1 MKRAL
6 RNPRILLGSLFLV
19 LFAAVAIMA
28 PYIVPYDP
36 IKIFPRESLQAPSL
50 SHWFGTDTYGRDV
63 FSRVLYGARY
73 SLILGLV
80 AVGIAGSFGVL
91 LGSVAGYKGGFTDA
105 LIMRIIDVG
114 LSFPSILLALM
125 IIAIIGP
132 GLPSLTIAIG
142 ISSAPPFARVVRGAI
157 LAIKEKP
164 FVEAS
169 RAIGANHLRILGKH
183 ILPETFAPII
193 TMATL
198 RLANAIFAT
207 SSLSF
212 LGLGAQPPTPEWGA
226 LISAG
231 RYQLS
236 AAWWVSTF
244 AGLAIMITVLVINVL
259 GDGLRDVL
267 DPKLRGK
274 I

>member
-1 MKRAL
+1 MKRAF
-6 RNPRILLGSLFLV
+6 RNPRIVFGCVFLV
-19 LFAAVAIMA
+19 LLCGIAIAA

-36 IKIFPRESLQAPSL
+36 IKVAPRESLQPPS
-50 SHWFGTDTYGRDV
+50 SRHWFGTDTYGRDV

-73 SLILGLV
+73 SLVLGLL
-80 AVGIAGSFGVL
+80 AVGIAGTLGVA
-91 LGSVAGYKGGFTDA
+91 LGAVAGYLGGLIDT

-125 IIAIIGP
+125 IIAILGP

-142 ISSAPPFARVVRGAI
+142 ISSAPPFARMVRGAI
-157 LAIKEKP
+157 LSIKERP
-164 FVEAS
+164 FVEAA
-169 RAIGANHLRILGKH
+169 RAVVVNNFRILVRH
-183 ILPETFAPII
+183 ILPETFAPIT

-212 LGLGAQPPTPEWGA
+212 LGLGAQPPTPEWGS
-226 LISAG
+226 LVSAA

-236 AAWWVSTF
+236 VAWWISAF
-244 AGLAIMITVLVINVL
+244 AGMAIMITVLAINML

>member
-1 MKRAL
+1 MKRVF
-6 RNPRILLGSLFLV
+6 RNPRILFGSAFLV
-19 LFAAVAIMA
+19 LFCVIAIVA

-36 IKIFPRESLQAPSL
+36 IKVAPRESLQPPTL
-50 SHWFGTDTYGRDV
+50 RHWFGTDTYGRDV

-73 SLILGLV
+73 SLVLGLV
-80 AVGIAGSFGVL
+80 AVGISGTIGVA
-91 LGSVAGYKGGFTDA
+91 LGAVAGYWGGSIDT

-125 IIAIIGP
+125 IIAILGP
-132 GLPSLTIAIG
+132 GLSSLTIAIG

-157 LAIKEKP
+157 LSIKEKP
-164 FVEAS
+164 FVEAA
-169 RAIGANHLRILGKH
+169 RAIGASSFRILGKH
-183 ILPETFAPII
+183 ILPETFAPVI

-212 LGLGAQPPTPEWGA
+212 LGLGARPPTPEWGS
-226 LISAG
+226 LVSAA

-236 AAWWVSTF
+236 VAWWISTF
-244 AGLAIMITVLVINVL
+244 AGMAIMITVLAINIL

-267 DPKLRGK
+267 DPKLRGN